1 MAAAVVA
8 GMLTMGCRP
17 SMLLLSLILL
27 LLFPTTALSIQ
38 TGSLAFAQGSK
49 LFRRNNNHNNNNTGG
64 KTKKPS
70 TPYVVVER
78 RTAISNNNKCPSKC
92 NCLGSFVD
100 CSKQGFLHVPP
111 DLPSWVEFLDL
122 QSNKIMDI
130 HPNDFSGLVKLKK
143 LDLGSN
149 KITHINQSVF
159 KHLSNLKEL
168 KLSYNHL
175 SEMPYFG
182 KNYSLEQLHLHHNW
196 IRSIDSSVLNGLP
209 KLRMLDLNFNHI
221 YNITTGTFHAGLNLH
236 QLYLNNNRVRRVEK
250 HSFDNLTSLEL
261 LKMNKNKLDHLPKLL
276 FEKLTKLKCLEM
288 SRNKFTV
295 IEGLSF
301 RGLDNL
307 QILKLKRNFISSL
320 KDGSFFGLGKIQNLQ
335 LNHNNIT
342 SISKGWLYG
351 LETLKQLSLTH
362 NSIKSVELD
371 GWECCRLLRKLDLS
385 HNHLSSITADSFA
398 NLDALKS
405 LYLGHNHI
413 SHIDSGAFKHLPNL
427 ENLQLNHNEIS
438 WAVEDIDGA
447 FAGLHW
453 LAQLDLNG
461 NKIKSLAKQSFI
473 GLENLK
479 HLYLMENHI
488 ASILENAFEP
498 LHLLKELQ
506 FNTSNLLCDCHLAW
520 LPKWLYENKFEK
532 SVTAI
537 CAHPHSS
544 KGKSIFAVKPEEFDC
559 TDFPKPVITSQPMS
573 QKALKGENL
582 TLNCSAVSSGFY
594 DTKFQW
600 KKDNMILTDPKMHNF
615 TSMEGKLVHLTTLL
629 HLENVQ
635 DETAGKYQCIISN
648 HFGSAYST
656 KANISVHV
664 YPSFT
669 KKPEDVTVKSG
680 SIARLECAASG
691 QPPPQIAWKK
701 DGGNDFPAARERRMH
716 VMPTDDVFF
725 IVKVKSSDEGTY
737 SCTATNEAGTAAINA
752 TLKVLEN
759 PSFTRPMIP
768 QKVVQRGE
776 TTVLECMASGSP
788 KPKLTWLKD
797 NELLR
802 PTRRHHLTA
811 SDQLLVIVDTV
822 MSDAGVY
829 TCELSNTL
837 GLERGTT
844 KLVIVPS
851 GGLEHTTYHNNGQ
864 ENSSTTTGII
874 IIAVVCSV
882 VGTSLV
888 WVIIIYQTRKRPEEY
903 SATPTGNSIS
913 SLHCPNS
920 ESDTLKSSRSTSST
934 HTGGNSAEHSTNHST
949 MQTFHPQPSCPDSL
963 VDSNCAL
970 DSIRFPTLNGTP
982 PPSLRRA
989 YLKVDSASISA
1000 DGYHGSQ
1007 PPGMAWE
1014 ADPVITRV
1022 QNKKASSGF
1031 LHNRPCSSPLPVCL
1045 DETQNNIPPPPSYDT
1060 IITTSTTGNTT
1071 TTLPPPS
1078 SRQQQLSSST
1088 HHSEQQQ
1095 GEDEEEQ
1102 KPLLSQQQHY
1112 VTVHQPSLSSS
1123 SSTTLSSFHQPP
1135 SSSSATMLNTTSTTT
1150 PNNTSTTPPL
1160 PVTTQQTPLLCS
1172 SSSALPSSSS
1182 SSSLPNQRTKNLNSS
1197 SSSSSSPS
1205 SATIPF
1211 HPHHHHHTE
1220 PSTVNILQHSL
1231 SNTDHWTFD
1240 V

>member
-1 MAAAVVA
+1 MVYREEGGDVGWYEEWSDVFKNILWSDEVVFHIGGFVNHHNCYYWA
-8 GMLTMGCRP
+8 GEDPRITSEKIQNRP
-17 SMLLLSLILL
+17 K
-27 LLFPTTALSIQ
+27 
-38 TGSLAFAQGSK
+38 TGSSANAKGSEMLK
-49 LFRRNNNHNNNNTGG
+49 NNTTKSK
-64 KTKKPS
+64 KTPSSMS
-70 TPYVVVER
+70 TPYVA
-78 RTAISNNNKCPSKC
+78 RTAHNQCPSKC

-100 CSKQGFLHVPP
+100 CSKQGFQHVPP

-122 QSNKIMDI
+122 QSNIIMDI
-130 HPNDFSGLVKLKK
+130 QPNDFKGFVKLKK
-143 LDLGSN
+143 LDISSN
-149 KITHINQSVF
+149 KITHINESVF
-159 KHLSNLKEL
+159 SHLPNLKEL
-168 KLSYNHL
+168 KLSYNNL
-175 SEMPYFG
+175 AEMPYFG

-196 IRSIDSSVLNGLP
+196 IRSIDSRVLNGLP

-250 HSFDNLTSLEL
+250 YSFDNLTSLEL
-261 LKMNKNKLDHLPKLL
+261 LKMNKNKLDHLPEFL

-295 IEGLSF
+295 IESLSF

-307 QILKLKRNFISSL
+307 QILKLKRNFISKL

-335 LNHNNIT
+335 LNHNNIST
-342 SISKGWLYG
+342 ISKGWLYG
-351 LETLKQLSLTH
+351 LKTLKQLSLTH
-362 NSIKSVELD
+362 NNIKSVELD
-371 GWECCRLLRKLDLS
+371 GWESCRLLRKLDLS
-385 HNHLSSITADSFA
+385 HNQLSSITVNSFA
-398 NLDALKS
+398 NLAALKS

-413 SHIDSGAFKHLPNL
+413 SHIERGAFKDLSNL
-427 ENLQLNHNEIS
+427 EIFQLNHNEIS
-438 WAVEDIDGA
+438 SAVEDIDGA
-447 FAGLHW
+447 FAGLHR
-453 LAQLDLNG
+453 LTQLDLNG
-461 NKIKSLAKQSFI
+461 NKIKSLAKRSFI
-473 GLENLK
+473 GLQNLE
-479 HLYLMENHI
+479 HLFLLENHI

-520 LPKWLYENKFEK
+520 LPKWLYENKFED

-600 KKDNMILTDPKMHNF
+600 KKDSMILTDPKMFNF

-701 DGGNDFPAARERRMH
+701 DGGNDFPAAHERRML
-716 VMPTDDVFF
+716 VMPSDDVFF

-737 SCTATNEAGTAAINA
+737 SCTATNEAGTAAVNA
-752 TLKVLEN
+752 TLKVLEI

-768 QKVVQRGE
+768 QKVIRLGE

-797 NELLR
+797 NILLR
-802 PTRRHHLTA
+802 PTRRHHFTA
-811 SDQLLVIVDTV
+811 SDQLLVIMDTV
-822 MSDAGVY
+822 TSDAGIY

-844 KLVIVPS
+844 KLIVSSSRNLDPAAYS
-851 GGLEHTTYHNNGQ
+851 DNGL

-874 IIAVVCSV
+874 IIAVICSV

-949 MQTFHPQPSCPDSL
+949 MQTFHPQTSCPDSL
-963 VDSNCAL
+963 VDSDCPP
-970 DSIRFPTLNGTP
+970 DSVERIHRFPALPGTP
-982 PPSLRRA
+982 PASLRRA
-989 YLKVDSASISA
+989 YLRVGPESLSA
-1000 DGYHGSQ
+1000 DRYHGSQ
-1007 PPGMAWE
+1007 PPGTSWE
-1014 ADPVITRV
+1014 TDQVMPQV
-1022 QNKKASSGF
+1022 QCKSPSSNY
-1031 LHNRPCSSPLPVCL
+1031 LHNRPSSSPLPSCL
-1045 DETQNNIPPPPSYDT
+1045 DKTDSNTSLYINPPS
-1060 IITTSTTGNTT
+1060 
-1071 TTLPPPS
+1071 
-1078 SRQQQLSSST
+1078 
-1088 HHSEQQQ
+1088 
-1095 GEDEEEQ
+1095 
-1102 KPLLSQQQHY
+1102 
-1112 VTVHQPSLSSS
+1112 
-1123 SSTTLSSFHQPP
+1123 
-1135 SSSSATMLNTTSTTT
+1135 
-1150 PNNTSTTPPL
+1150 
-1160 PVTTQQTPLLCS
+1160 
-1172 SSSALPSSSS
+1172 
-1182 SSSLPNQRTKNLNSS
+1182 
-1197 SSSSSSPS
+1197 
-1205 SATIPF
+1205 PF
-1211 HPHHHHHTE
+1211 YE
-1220 PSTVNILQHSL
+1220 
-1231 SNTDHWTFD
+1231 
-1240 V
+1240 